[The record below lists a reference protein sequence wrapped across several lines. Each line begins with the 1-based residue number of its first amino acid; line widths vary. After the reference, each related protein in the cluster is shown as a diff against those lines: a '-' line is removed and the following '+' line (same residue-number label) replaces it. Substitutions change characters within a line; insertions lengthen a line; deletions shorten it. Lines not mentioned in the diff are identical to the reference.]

1 MIIQIDENNNVIS
14 LITVGG
20 LPEGDPSYI
29 RLNKYD
35 VPTEILEHIT
45 DYKYIDG
52 EFIHQ
57 DNPDVKYIDSVRNSK
72 ISLISIACKQVI
84 ETGIDFNG
92 DHYSLTAEDQMNLT
106 NLSMMAQTLPM
117 VPYHADGQLCRMYSA
132 EEITAL
138 ATNAIR
144 WITFHTT
151 YHNFLKSYIK
161 SITDL
166 QTLIETHY
174 GSMLPDTYTEQLTQ
188 ILGDGVDFTKFLV
201 DVPDTMN
208 YDRLTGKIDID
219 KMTWEEDMNQPEPI
233 PEPDPEDIEGGEDF
247 EETSENDT
255 MSDIEDESDDTD
267 DSP

>member
-57 DNPDVKYIDSVRNSK
+57 DDPDIKYIDDIRNTK
-72 ISLISIACKQVI
+72 ITLISSACKQVI
-84 ETGIDFNG
+84 EAGIDFNG
-92 DHYSLTAEDQMNLT
+92 EHYSLTAEDQMNLT

-132 EEITAL
+132 EEITTL

-144 WITFHTT
+144 WVTFHTT

-174 GSMLPDTYTEQLTQ
+174 GSMLPDAYTEQLSQ
-188 ILGDGVDFTKFLV
+188 ILSDGVDFTKFLV
-201 DVPDTMN
+201 DVPDTTD
-208 YDRLTGKIDID
+208 YDKLTGKIDID
-219 KMTWEEDMNQPEPI
+219 KMTWEEDMNQPEPTPE
-233 PEPDPEDIEGGEDF
+233 PEPDEG
-247 EETSENDT
+247 
-255 MSDIEDESDDTD
+255 D
-267 DSP
+267 DSDEDTPDSEPTVEGA

>member
-57 DNPDVKYIDSVRNSK
+57 DDPDIKYIDNIRNTK
-72 ISLISIACKQVI
+72 IILISSACKQVI
-84 ETGIDFNG
+84 EAGIDFNG
-92 DHYSLTAEDQMNLT
+92 EHYSLTSEDQMNLT

-132 EEITAL
+132 EEITSL

-144 WITFHTT
+144 WVTFHTT

-166 QTLIETHY
+166 QTLISTHY
-174 GSMLPDTYTEQLTQ
+174 GSMLPDSYTEQLTQ
-188 ILGDGVDFTKFLV
+188 ILGDGVDFTKFIV
-201 DVPDTMN
+201 DVPDTTN
-208 YDRLTGKIDID
+208 YDRLTGKIDIN
-219 KMTWEEDMNQPEPI
+219 KMTWEEDMNQPEPTPEPTPEPE
-233 PEPDPEDIEGGEDF
+233 PEPDEGDDSDEDPLDPASDIEG
-247 EETSENDT
+247 T
-255 MSDIEDESDDTD
+255 
-267 DSP
+267 

>member
-57 DNPDVKYIDSVRNSK
+57 DDPDIKYIEDIKNTK
-72 ISLISIACKQVI
+72 IILISSACKQVI
-84 ETGIDFNG
+84 EAGIDFNG
-92 DHYSLTAEDQMNLT
+92 EHYSLTAEDQMNLT

-132 EEITAL
+132 EEITSL

-144 WITFHTT
+144 LVTFHTT

-166 QTLIETHY
+166 QTLIATHY
-174 GSMLPDTYTEQLTQ
+174 GSMLPDSYTEQLAQ
-188 ILGDGVDFTKFLV
+188 ILGAGVDFTKFLV
-201 DVPDTMN
+201 DVPDTTN
-208 YDRLTGKIDID
+208 YDNLTGKIDID

-233 PEPDPEDIEGGEDF
+233 PEPEPDEG
-247 EETSENDT
+247 
-255 MSDIEDESDDTD
+255 D
-267 DSP
+267 DSDEDTPDSEPTVEGT